1 MKNSKLYQ
9 YVNKNAAS
17 YGLFIAILS
26 VSTAAIFIRLAQQNL
41 PSLLIATNRLVLAT
55 LFLAPFSIPRVLNEK
70 HLITKNDYFLL
81 ALSGVFLG
89 FHFASWVT
97 SLEFTNVVS
106 STVLVTT
113 SPVWVTLFSPLV
125 LKERLPKTFT
135 IGLLIA
141 VLGILIVSFS
151 NACGFSAGGLH
162 CSLAGNMLGR
172 EALKGNF
179 LALVGAWCAS
189 AYMMCG
195 RKVRGH
201 LSNQSYSFIVYTVA
215 ALTLLM
221 ISLFNRQPLL
231 EARGIDWLWLVMLAL
246 VPQIVGHSLLN
257 WALGKLP
264 AAYVSLSLLGEP
276 PGSALLALI
285 FLNEKPTLLQV
296 VGSAVIIYG
305 IYRANKPQ
313 RKRVE
318 TAIEIIP

>member
-17 YGLFIAILS
+17 YGLFVAILS

-41 PSLLIATNRLVLAT
+41 PSLVIATYRLGLAT
-55 LFLAPFSIPRVLNEK
+55 LFLAPFSVPRVRKEI
-70 HLITKNDYFLL
+70 HLITRNDYFLL

-89 FHFASWVT
+89 FHFISWVT
-97 SLEFTNVVS
+97 SLEYTNVVS

-113 SPVWVTLFSPLV
+113 SPVWVTLFSPLL
-125 LKERLPKTFT
+125 LKERLPRTFT
-135 IGLLIA
+135 LGLIIA
-141 VLGILIVSFS
+141 VMGILIVSFS
-151 NACGFSAGGLH
+151 NICNFSAGGLQ
-162 CSLAGNMLGR
+162 CSLEGNLLGR

-215 ALTLLM
+215 AITLLT
-221 ISLFNRQPLL
+221 ISLLSRQPLL
-231 EARGIDWLWLVMLAL
+231 QIHRTDWIWLVMLAL

-296 VGSAVIIYG
+296 IGSAVIIYG

-313 RKRVE
+313 RKQVE
-318 TAIEIIP
+318 AVIEITP

>member
-17 YGLFIAILS
+17 YGLFVAILS

-41 PSLLIATNRLVLAT
+41 PSLVIATDRLVLAT
-55 LFLAPFSIPRVLNEK
+55 LFLAPFSIPKVRRERQ
-70 HLITKNDYFLL
+70 LITRNDYFLL
-81 ALSGVFLG
+81 GLSGVFLG

-113 SPVWVTLFSPLV
+113 SPVWVTLFSPLL
-125 LKERLPKTFT
+125 LKERLPKAFTF
-135 IGLLIA
+135 GLLIA
-141 VLGILIVSFS
+141 VGGILIVSFS
-151 NACGFSAGGLH
+151 NVCTFSVGGLH
-162 CSLAGNMLGR
+162 CSLEGNMLGQ

-201 LSNQSYSFIVYTVA
+201 LSNQSYSFIVYTIA
-215 ALTLLM
+215 AVTLLT
-221 ISLFNRQPLL
+221 ISLLNRQPLL
-231 EARGIDWLWLVMLAL
+231 EVHGIDWLWLVMLAL
-246 VPQIVGHSLLN
+246 IPQIVGHSLLN
-257 WALGKLP
+257 WALGQLP

-276 PGSALLALI
+276 PGSALLAYI
-285 FLNEKPTLLQV
+285 FLSEKPTLLQV
-296 VGSAVIIYG
+296 IGSAVIIYG

-313 RKRVE
+313 RKQVE
-318 TAIEIIP
+318 AEIEIIP

>member
-9 YVNKNAAS
+9 YVNKNAAGV
-17 YGLFIAILS
+17 GLFVAIMS

-41 PSLLIATNRLVLAT
+41 PSLVIATNRLVLAT
-55 LFLAPFSIPRVLNEK
+55 LFLAPFSIPKVRKEK
-70 HLITKNDYFLL
+70 NLITRNDVYLL
-81 ALSGVFLG
+81 VLSGIFLG

-125 LKERLPKTFT
+125 LNERLPKSFT
-135 IGLLIA
+135 LGLLIA
-141 VLGILIVSFS
+141 IAGILIVSFS
-151 NACGFSAGGLH
+151 NACSLGVGGLQ
-162 CSLAGNMLGR
+162 CGLTGNLLGR

-201 LSNQSYSFIVYTVA
+201 LSNQSYSFIVYAVA
-215 ALTLLM
+215 AVTLLVL
-221 ISLFNRQPLL
+221 SLIKRQPLL
-231 EARGIDWLWLVMLAL
+231 MARGIDWLWLVMLAL

-296 VGSAVIIYG
+296 IGSAVIIYG

-313 RKRVE
+313 RKLVQ
-318 TAIEIIP
+318 AEIDTTP